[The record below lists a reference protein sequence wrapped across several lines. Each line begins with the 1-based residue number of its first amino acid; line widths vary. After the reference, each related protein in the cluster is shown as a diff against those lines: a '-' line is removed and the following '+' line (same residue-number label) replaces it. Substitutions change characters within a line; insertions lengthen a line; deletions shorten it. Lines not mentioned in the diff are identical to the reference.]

1 MKDLVIKISSL
12 EEKVA
17 LSTIEFDSN
26 PTKKMSRHLAAQHKK
41 LYKLYVK
48 AYKANIISYTK
59 LMSLIINKYNISEV
73 H

>member
-12 EEKVA
+12 EEKVVLA
-17 LSTIEFDSN
+17 TVEFDSN
-26 PTKKMSRHLAAQHKK
+26 PTKKMSRYLAAQHKK

-59 LMSLIINKYNISEV
+59 LMSLIVNKYNISEV
-73 H
+73 R